1 MEQRLMGRSG
11 LYVSAL
17 SFGAMTFGGEGM
29 FGFMGRIQEQEAER
43 LCGLCLDGGITTFDT
58 ADAYSAGRSEEILG
72 YALREKRQQS
82 IIATKCWGRVGPGPN
97 DLGASRLHI
106 VEACDAS
113 LRRLK
118 TDYIDLYQIH
128 CFDGMT
134 PLEETLRAL
143 DDLVSAGKV
152 RYIGCSNYAGWQLM
166 KALAISDKNGW
177 ERYVSHQIYY
187 SLAGRDAENDLLP
200 LGVDQGVGTIV
211 WGPLA
216 FGLLTG
222 KFRRGRP
229 DPEGARGT
237 LAGAPGG
244 IERERLDAITD
255 AMAEIAEARGATM
268 AQVAMN
274 YLLRKPA
281 IATVLFG
288 ARDEAQLKDNIAAAS
303 WTLSDDELARLN
315 AASAKPLPYPQWA
328 HKTVF
333 AERIPAV

>member
-1 MEQRLMGRSG
+1 MEKRLLGKSG
-11 LYVSAL
+11 LQVSVL

-29 FGFMGRIQEQEAER
+29 FAMVGKTQQDEADR
-43 LCGLCLDGGITTFDT
+43 LIGICLDGGINLFDT
-58 ADAYSAGRSEEILG
+58 ADAYSNGRSEEILG
-72 YALREKRQQS
+72 HSLRGKRQD
-82 IIATKCWGRVGPGPN
+82 IVLATKAWGRTGKGPN

-106 VEACDAS
+106 VNACEAS
-113 LRRLK
+113 LKRLK

-128 CFDGMT
+128 AFDALT

-166 KALAISDKNGW
+166 KALAVSDKNGF
-177 ERYVSHQIYY
+177 ERYISHQIYY
-187 SLAGRDAENDLLP
+187 SLAGRDAETDLLP
-200 LGVDQGVGTIV
+200 VGVDQGVGTIV

-222 KFRRGRP
+222 KFRRGQP

-244 IERERLDAITD
+244 GIERERLDTITD
-255 AMAEIAEARGATM
+255 ALAEIAQERGATM
-268 AQVAMN
+268 AHVAMN

-281 IATVLFG
+281 ISTVLFG
-288 ARDEAQLKDNIAAAS
+288 ARNESQLKDNIAAAG
-303 WTLSDDELARLN
+303 WTMTDAELAKLD
-315 AASAKPLPYPQWA
+315 AASTKPLPYPQWA
-328 HKTVF
+328 QRSVF
-333 AERIPAV
+333 AERNP

>member
-1 MEQRLMGRSG
+1 MEKRLLGKSG
-11 LYVSAL
+11 LQVSVL

-29 FGFMGRIQEQEAER
+29 FGFMGKTQEEEAER
-43 LCGLCLDGGITTFDT
+43 LVGVCMDGGINLFDT
-58 ADAYSAGRSEEILG
+58 ADAYSNGRSEEILG
-72 YALREKRQQS
+72 YALRDKRHDAVL
-82 IIATKCWGRVGPGPN
+82 ATKVWGPMGKGPN
-97 DLGASRLHI
+97 DLGASRKHV
-106 VEACDAS
+106 VEACEAS

-128 CFDGMT
+128 AFDALT

-143 DDLVSAGKV
+143 DDLVGAGKV

-166 KALAISDKNGW
+166 KALAVAEKYGF

-187 SLAGRDAENDLLP
+187 SIAGRDAETDLLP

-216 FGLLTG
+216 FGVLTG
-222 KFRRGRP
+222 KFRRGKP

-237 LAGAPGG
+237 LAGVPGG
-244 IERERLDAITD
+244 IDREKLDTITD
-255 AMAEIAEARGATM
+255 ALAEIAEARGATM

-281 IATVLFG
+281 ITTVLFG
-288 ARDEAQLKDNIAAAS
+288 ARNEAQLKDNLAAAS
-303 WTLSDDELARLN
+303 WSMSDEELAKLD

-328 HKTVF
+328 HRSVF
-333 AERIPAV
+333 AARNP

>member
-1 MEQRLMGRSG
+1 MFAMVGKTQQDEADRLVG
-11 LYVSAL
+11 
-17 SFGAMTFGGEGM
+17 
-29 FGFMGRIQEQEAER
+29 I
-43 LCGLCLDGGITTFDT
+43 CLDGGINLFDT
-58 ADAYSAGRSEEILG
+58 ADAYSNGKSEEILG
-72 YALREKRQQS
+72 QALRGKRHDAVL
-82 IIATKCWGRVGPGPN
+82 ATKAWGPMGKGPN

-106 VEACDAS
+106 MSACEAS
-113 LRRLK
+113 LKRLN

-128 CFDGMT
+128 AFDALT

-166 KALAISDKNGW
+166 KALAVSDKNGF

-187 SLAGRDAENDLLP
+187 SLAGRDAETDLLP
-200 LGVDQGVGTIV
+200 VGVDQGVGTIV

-222 KFRRGRP
+222 KFRRGLP

-244 IERERLDAITD
+244 GIARERLDTITD
-255 AMAEIAEARGATM
+255 TLAEIAEARGATM
-268 AQVAMN
+268 AHVAMN

-281 IATVLFG
+281 ISTVLFG
-288 ARDEAQLKDNIAAAS
+288 ARNEAQLRDNIAAAS
-303 WTLSDDELARLN
+303 WTMSDEELAKLD

-328 HKTVF
+328 HKSVF
-333 AERIPAV
+333 AARNP